1 MTKIFYSPRIKEIID
16 FMAVYYDLTIRDE
29 QTSRLDELANLY
41 NKTKDK
47 KYSKEWYVL
56 VEKITKQLNS

>member
-1 MTKIFYSPRIKEIID
+1 MSLGQLNKKFD
-16 FMAVYYDLTIRDE
+16 WLNDLTIRDE

>member
-1 MTKIFYSPRIKEIID
+1 MSLGQSNKKFD
-16 FMAVYYDLTIRDE
+16 WLNDLTIRDKD
-29 QTSRLDELANLY
+29 TSRLDELANLY

-56 VEKITKQLNS
+56 VKKITKKISC

>member
-1 MTKIFYSPRIKEIID
+1 MSLGQSNKKFD
-16 FMAVYYDLTIRDE
+16 WLNDLTIRDKD
-29 QTSRLDELANLY
+29 TSRLDELANLY

-56 VEKITKQLNS
+56 VKKITKQLNS

>member
-1 MTKIFYSPRIKEIID
+1 MAKTTLQKINI
-16 FMAVYYDLTIRDE
+16 
-29 QTSRLDELANLY
+29 LANLY